1 MVIDYLHRPDHGN
14 RGSVSPSQAT
24 IDPKALVVS
33 EHDAKLYTGLSG
45 RTLQRLRLEGRGPH
59 FIRLTN
65 KKVAYRVCDLQA
77 WVAERLVTSTSDATV
92 RGVGGI
98 A

>member
-1 MVIDYLHRPDHGN
+1 MNIDFLHRRNYQNAGPI
-14 RGSVSPSQAT
+14 SPSQAV
-24 IDPKALVVS
+24 IDPNVLVVS
-33 EHDAKLYTGLSG
+33 EYDAKLYTGLSG
-45 RTLQRLRLEGRGPH
+45 RTLQRLRLEGRGPR
-59 FIRLTN
+59 FIRLTG

-92 RGVGGI
+92 RSVGGI